1 MEEITEAQ
9 STKLS
14 NFKEQLS
21 QIKVNIDISNKE
33 LESKLEEL
41 HNKNVAIRILEND
54 INELESEKNLLV
66 KRKAELLQPIRD
78 AVKELENNK
87 TDFDKYVK
95 EKERI
100 ISEFED
106 SIELRNSRITY
117 LDSIIKNRENE
128 FNILENK
135 ISKLSIDFTNLTD
148 SYECE
153 KNKLQSKISEDTEDY
168 ESLKRSIKYL
178 ESEKKIKFNELIELK
193 ELVDKER
200 SKIEI
205 PSQQLYLAN
214 RELDRRER
222 SLKIL
227 YSRVKKAFELLY
239 PNQNIDNIIKL

>member
-9 STKLS
+9 STKLG

-41 HNKNVAIRILEND
+41 RNKNVALRALEEN
-54 INELESEKNLLV
+54 IKELEVEKNLLV

-78 AVKELENNK
+78 AVRELENNK

-106 SIELRNSRITY
+106 NIELRNSRITY
-117 LDSIIKNRENE
+117 LDSVIKDGEKE
-128 FNILENK
+128 LGILEDK
-135 ISKLSIDFTNLTD
+135 ISKLSINFTNLID
-148 SYECE
+148 SYEDE
-153 KNKLQSKISEDTEDY
+153 KNKLQFKISEDAEYY
-168 ESLKRSIKYL
+168 ESLKNDIKHL
-178 ESEKKIKFNELIELK
+178 ESEKKTKFNEWVELK

-200 SKIEI
+200 NKIEI

-214 RELDRRER
+214 RELDRREK

-227 YSRVKKAFELLY
+227 YSRVKKAFELMY